1 MSPDA
6 LNDAL
11 NLPDYL
17 LSSSLVFVDTL
28 TELPLLPNN
37 IVYSLLQHPVQP
49 KHPLMVPQF

>member
-6 LNDAL
+6 LDDPL
-11 NLPDYL
+11 NLPDNL
-17 LSSSLVFVDTL
+17 LPSPLVFVDPL

-49 KHPLMVPQF
+49 